1 MFTGLIQDV
10 GTVERVLRG
19 AMTDLWIRTALDTAD
34 FSLGESVAVDGACL
48 TVVEHAAGRFRVQV
62 APETL
67 RRTTMEALGPGSPVN
82 LERAMRL
89 SDRLGGHLV
98 AGHVDAVCPLLES
111 RFEAGAQGGSRVL
124 RFGLP
129 PALAPFFIEKGSV
142 AVDGVSLT
150 VNGLDEASFW
160 VQLIP
165 ETQARTTLARK
176 PVGGRVN
183 VEADQIGKYVARL
196 LGARSEAGLSLAA
209 LEAAGRFGDKMGQ
222 H

>member
-1 MFTGLIQDV
+1 MFTGLIQDM

-19 AMTDLWIRTALDTAD
+19 AMTDLWIRTALPVAD
-34 FSLGESVAVDGACL
+34 FALGESIAVDGACL
-48 TVVEHAAGRFRVQV
+48 TVVEREGSHFRVQA

-67 RRTTMEALGPGSPVN
+67 RRTTMEALQPGTAVN
-82 LERAMRL
+82 LERALRL

-98 AGHVDAVCPLLES
+98 AGHVDAVSPVLEK
-111 RFEAGAQGGSRVL
+111 RTEGGAEGGSLVL

-129 PALAPFFIEKGSV
+129 PELAPFFIEKGSV

-150 VNGLDEASFW
+150 VNGLDATSFW

-165 ETQARTTLARK
+165 ETQGRTTLARK

-183 VEADQIGKYVARL
+183 LEADQIGKYVARL
-196 LGARSEAGLSLAA
+196 FGARSDAGLSLAT
-209 LEAAGRFGDKMGQ
+209 LEAAGRFGKGSG
-222 H
+222 